1 MRSRLPIATWPL
13 MLSLACAASALTC
26 ALTCTPAAAQSSAP
40 QRTAVSTET
49 RVKAAYLFKLR
60 NYVEL
65 AAPAAAGAEYVI
77 GIVGA
82 DEVADEL
89 AKIAGAAVGAPTR
102 VRKLRAGDAL
112 DGVSALFI
120 GDGSWPNRALVERA
134 QAHRILIV
142 ADDDGAL
149 QQGAVVNFLLQD
161 ERVRFEVS
169 IESANRAGLRLD
181 SRLLALATSVIKA
194 RSS

>member
-1 MRSRLPIATWPL
+1 
-13 MLSLACAASALTC
+13 MLSSLRPGTRLLLLCLACAAGLVPC
-26 ALTCTPAAAQSSAP
+26 APAAAQSGASG
-40 QRTAVSTET
+40 RTAVSTES

-65 AAPAAAGAEYVI
+65 AQGPAGAGNYVI

-89 AKIAGAAVGAPTR
+89 VKIATATAAAGTATT
-102 VRKLRAGDAL
+102 VRRLRAGDSL
-112 DGVSALFI
+112 EGVNALFI
-120 GDGSWPNRALVERA
+120 GEADWPNRALVERA
-134 QAHRILIV
+134 QARHILLV
-142 ADDDGAL
+142 SDDEGAL

-169 IESANRAGLRLD
+169 IESANRAGLKLD
-181 SRLLALATSVIKA
+181 SRLLALATTVIKA
-194 RSS
+194 RNS